1 MRFLKNGSEPTV
13 RALAVTWPRA
23 LRTATSALGRVQPVA
38 ILFSIV
44 LLAGTN
50 PTAAQYRYCEREN
63 LEQIIELHV
72 EEILKLNEKFE
83 HYWYPPN
90 LPPDIDV
97 PDIGEADIRAYLR
110 QLQPRN
116 AAVILFGQD
125 PDRFCSWL
133 IRSDRKTLYHETRSG
148 IDDTFGRLARAFRA
162 SVESEVRTLRTA
174 EVSIPRMGLDGEDDT
189 PSELDFEAATQAMS
203 GLLFPQP
210 FVDAILGNS
219 VSGEAVDDSVET
231 LILVPI
237 GLWERSFGDNQNRQR
252 AEQLVTGI
260 GTLPLSMLHVGDRD
274 LIDVASIVVSPGF
287 LIFSDPPRNRTLQ
300 PVDPVIVGNPFITNQ
315 RFGVLPM
322 LDGAE
327 AEAKDIAEVLG
338 VEPLM
343 RRDATEAGV
352 FDELWRVSET
362 TGFIH
367 LATHGISGGPN
378 PLDGSFL
385 VMASDNPYL
394 LDYDPEDPMA
404 RMDDRL
410 TAREISTLE
419 LQADPLV
426 VLSACETGLGKD
438 FPVGTTG
445 LARAWHWAGAS
456 SVVVSLWNI
465 DDAVTKGLMTKFV
478 AHALDMPPDQALQKA
493 MQEVRREHANPA
505 LWAGFTIFGG
515 L

>member
-1 MRFLKNGSEPTV
+1 MKRPTIASV
-13 RALAVTWPRA
+13 PKRDASVWTWRQVLRAIAGARA
-23 LRTATSALGRVQPVA
+23 AA
-38 ILFSIV
+38 ILFGLV

-50 PTAAQYRYCEREN
+50 PAAAQFRYCERGN

-72 EEILKLNEKFE
+72 QEILKLNEKFE
-83 HYWYPPN
+83 HYWYPPT

-110 QLQPRN
+110 QVRPRN

-133 IRSDRKTLYHETRSG
+133 IRSDRETLYHETRSG
-148 IDDTFGRLARAFRA
+148 TDDSFGRLARAFRA
-162 SVESEVRTLRTA
+162 SVESDVRAFRTA
-174 EVSIPRMGLDGEDDT
+174 EVSIPGAGSDHEDET
-189 PSELDFEAATQAMS
+189 PIEMDLEAATRAMS
-203 GLLFPQP
+203 DLLFPER
-210 FVDAILGNS
+210 FVDVILGNS
-219 VSGEAVDDSVET
+219 PAGEAVDDGVET

-237 GLWERSFGDNQNRQR
+237 SLWERSFGDNQNRHR

-260 GTLPLSMLHVGDRD
+260 GTLPLSMLRVGDRD
-274 LIDVASIVVSPGF
+274 LVDVASIVVSPGF
-287 LIFSDPPRNRTLQ
+287 LIFSDPPRNRTL
-300 PVDPVIVGNPFITNQ
+300 DPVEPVVVGNPFITNQ

-327 AEAKDIAEVLG
+327 AEVRDIAGLLG
-338 VEPLM
+338 VEPIIQ
-343 RRDATEAGV
+343 RDASEASV
-352 FDELWRVSET
+352 LDELWRVSET
-362 TGFIH
+362 TEFIH

-385 VMASDNPYL
+385 VMASDDPYL
-394 LDYDPEDPMA
+394 LDYDPEDPAA

-419 LQADPLV
+419 LRADPLV

-478 AHALDMPPDQALQKA
+478 AYALDLPPDRALQKA